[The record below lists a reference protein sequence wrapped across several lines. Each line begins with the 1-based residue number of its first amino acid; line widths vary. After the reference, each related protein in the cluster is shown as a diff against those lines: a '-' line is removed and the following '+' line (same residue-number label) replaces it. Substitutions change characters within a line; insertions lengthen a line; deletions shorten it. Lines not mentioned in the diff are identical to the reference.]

1 MKLQKIMIDAG
12 FTCPNRDGKVGLGG
26 CTFCRT
32 ESFSPAY
39 CKGSI
44 AQQIAKGKK
53 FFEGKYPEMKYL
65 AYFQAFSNTYAP
77 LDVLKERY
85 EEALAQ
91 EDVVGIVIGTRPD
104 CIADDVILYLQE
116 LQEKG
121 IKVMVEIGLES
132 LYDKTLVRVNRGH
145 IAAQGTDAIARCTKA
160 GLPVCTHIIF
170 GLPGE
175 TREEIIAEADL
186 LNALPISNVKIHQLQ
201 VLKGT
206 KMEQEWQQHR
216 EDFLSM
222 SVDEYAQ
229 LVADFVKRLRKDI
242 VVERF
247 ASSAPPELII
257 APCWGLKPSEIQKL
271 IDNIIL

>member
-12 FTCPNRDGKVGLGG
+12 FTCPNRDGKVGVGG

-53 FFEGKYPEMKYL
+53 FFEGKYPDMKYL

-104 CIADDVILYLQE
+104 CIADDIISYLQE

-145 IAAQGTDAIARCTKA
+145 TAAQGAVAITRCAKA
-160 GLPVCTHIIF
+160 GLAVCTHIIF

-206 KMEQEWQQHR
+206 KMEQDWQQHH

-222 SVDEYAQ
+222 TVDEYAQ

-271 IDNIIL
+271 IDKKLL